1 MSEKKYVIVYID
13 MDNASKRTK
22 ERFFRFENDEIR
34 IEVLNHKINETLK
47 GDGFVPG
54 EPMTYFRINKFQ
66 DNIWSNAW
74 EGWIPDCE
82 IEIEE
87 ITDEV
92 S

>member
-1 MSEKKYVIVYID
+1 MSDKKYVIVYID

-34 IEVLNHKINETLK
+34 IEALNNKINETLK

-66 DNIWSNAW
+66 NDIWSNAW

-87 ITDEV
+87 IDE
-92 S
+92 